1 MSNINKHYIYVLKL
15 IPRLII
21 ESNWTEE
28 DEEIVDRHFKYLKE
42 LLKEGK
48 LLLAG
53 KTSGLDDRT
62 FGIVILE
69 IDSEKEAKE
78 IMEKDPSVAEGV
90 MTAELFP
97 YDVALLKR

>member
-15 IPRLII
+15 VPRLII
-21 ESNWTEE
+21 KSNWTKD
-28 DEEIVDRHFKYLKE
+28 DEEIVDRHFEYLKE
-42 LLKEGK
+42 LLRAGK

-69 IDSEKEAKE
+69 VDSEKEAKD
-78 IMEKDPSVAEGV
+78 IMEKDPSVIEGV
-90 MTAELFP
+90 MMAELFP